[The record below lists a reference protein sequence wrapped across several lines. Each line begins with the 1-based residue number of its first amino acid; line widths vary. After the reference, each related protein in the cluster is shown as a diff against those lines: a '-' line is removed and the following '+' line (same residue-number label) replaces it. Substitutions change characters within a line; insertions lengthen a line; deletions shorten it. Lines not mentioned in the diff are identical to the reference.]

1 MTLQIF
7 ISLLL
12 LPTNSICL
20 WHHNL
25 RSSSFPSN
33 ENYSFH
39 IARTHICW
47 CNLLFSICQW
57 FEMLS
62 HKPGSHST
70 GRLTSRTARGFL
82 CEPTWDEEWETVSL
96 YSILT
101 RGSSQS
107 EEGRGRIEKNLFSAR
122 ELSPH
127 LRNCDKFTSAQKE
140 PIRAQCK
147 AEGSTPRETAKAK
160 EAHRCECGF
169 KSPLATHTVGLRKI
183 QNANK
188 HKAQKG

>member
-1 MTLQIF
+1 MNQLET
-7 ISLLL
+7 
-12 LPTNSICL
+12 
-20 WHHNL
+20 
-25 RSSSFPSN
+25 RS
-33 ENYSFH
+33 EK
-39 IARTHICW
+39 
-47 CNLLFSICQW
+47 
-57 FEMLS
+57 LS
-62 HKPGSHST
+62 P
-70 GRLTSRTARGFL
+70 
-82 CEPTWDEEWETVSL
+82 
-96 YSILT
+96 SILT

-188 HKAQKG
+188 HKTQKRVGTMTVINVLPHTIGSHCLSGEIIIKKQEQIVSKNPRD